1 MASTSDRNVDPT
13 SWMFP
18 IQVLLGTIRHGEVEA
33 CSISKVPDKLS
44 KPNKDAY
51 LPQVVS
57 IGPYH
62 RGSKNDLLLMMEQ
75 PKWNYM
81 LSLLG
86 RSLFQAQQQNKGEK
100 IEDGPSMVKVCGETI
115 LEIEYIVRASY
126 GGNVLSEPHDLAKL
140 MLVDG
145 CFLLEFFHRLQE
157 YKEALNGRAG
167 DNGDYDDDPLFES
180 QDKVLTLLSDLLLL
194 ENQVPFIVLKKLYR
208 KLFPVPAPVEQDHR
222 VATMAMEALGYPSVV
237 PTSGAAH
244 LLHLVYLS
252 IVNQEDRKKTRAAH
266 QELNRCATRLRAR
279 GVTIRTG
286 GRSNTNQFG
295 DIFNF
300 EIKFDSGVLE
310 IPQLRIKK
318 STEVT
323 WRNMIAWEQS
333 RIVTSCKLTSYAL
346 FFQGLICCTHDIE
359 LLERVGIIVNESGK
373 RNEDL
378 LKMFENLC
386 EGVDQMDWSYSEVCA
401 KLNSDTGTRSL
412 RKWPILTWHRCRC
425 IIAIIVYY
433 WKNWFSILIKEHIPT
448 VWKLVGVLAAIALLG
463 LTIAQT
469 YYSAKSSN

>member
-1 MASTSDRNVDPT
+1 MASTRERNVDPT

-51 LPQVVS
+51 LPQLVS

-86 RSLFQAQQQNKGEK
+86 RSLFQAQQQNRGEA
-100 IEDGPSMVKVCGETI
+100 IEDGPRMVKVMGETI

-126 GGNVLSEPHDLAKL
+126 GGNVQSEPHDLAKL

-145 CFLLEFFHRLQE
+145 CFLLEFLHRLQE
-157 YKEALNGRAG
+157 YKEALENG
-167 DNGDYDDDPLFES
+167 DNEEDDPLFES
-180 QDKVLTLLSDLLLL
+180 QDKVLSLLSDLLLL
-194 ENQVPFIVLKKLYR
+194 ENQLPFIVLKKLYR
-208 KLFPVPAPVEQDHR
+208 KLFPVPVPVEQDHR
-222 VATMAMEALGYPSVV
+222 VATMAMEALGYPSDV

-252 IVNQEDRKKTRAAH
+252 IVNQEGRKKTRAAH
-266 QELNRCATRLRAR
+266 QELKRCATRLRAR
-279 GVTIRTG
+279 GVTVKVKEG

-300 EIKFDSGVLE
+300 EINFDNGVLE

-359 LLERVGIIVNESGK
+359 LLQRVGVIVNESGK

-378 LKMFENLC
+378 LKLFENLC

-425 IIAIIVYY
+425 IIAIFVYY

-448 VWKLVGVLAAIALLG
+448 IWKLIGVLAAMVLLG

>member
-1 MASTSDRNVDPT
+1 MDSRSESNVDPT

-51 LPQVVS
+51 VPQVVS

-62 RGSKNDLLLMMEQ
+62 RGSQNDLLLMMEQ

-86 RSLFQAQQQNKGEK
+86 RSLFQAEQQNRGGKT
-100 IEDGPSMVKVCGETI
+100 EDGPTMVRECGETI
-115 LEIEYIVRASY
+115 LGIEYIVRASY
-126 GGNVLSEPHDLAKL
+126 GGNVLSERHELAKL
-140 MLVDG
+140 MLLDG
-145 CFLLEFFHRLQE
+145 CFLLEFLHRLHE
-157 YKEALNGRAG
+157 NKEALKGRAG
-167 DNGDYDDDPLFES
+167 DNGDYDDDPVFES
-180 QDKVLTLLSDLLLL
+180 LDKVLSVLSDLLLL

-208 KLFPVPAPVEQDHR
+208 KLFPVPDLLEQDHR
-222 VATMAMEALGYPSVV
+222 VATLAMEALGYPSFV

-252 IVNQEDRKKTRAAH
+252 IVNQEDRKKTRPVC
-266 QELNRCATRLRAR
+266 QELERCATRLRAR
-279 GVTIRTG
+279 GVTIRPG
-286 GRSNTNQFG
+286 GRSNMNQFG

-300 EIKFDSGVLE
+300 EINFDHGVLE
-310 IPQLRIKK
+310 IPPLRIKK
-318 STEVT
+318 LTEVM

-346 FFQGLICCTHDIE
+346 FFKGLICCTHDIE
-359 LLERVGIIVNESGK
+359 LLKRVGIIVNESGK
-373 RNEDL
+373 KNEDL
-378 LKMFENLC
+378 RKLFENLC
-386 EGVDQMDWSYSEVCA
+386 EGVDQMDWSYSEVCG
-401 KLNSDTGTRSL
+401 KLNSHTGTRTL
-412 RKWPILTWHRCRC
+412 RKRSIVTWHQCRR

-433 WKNWFSILIKEHIPT
+433 WKNWYHVLIKEHIPT
-448 VWKLVGVLAAIALLG
+448 VWKLIGVLAAVALLG

-469 YYSAKSSN
+469 YYSAKSSK